1 MYTLENGRVVEN
13 LTYKGIENGWMVSP
27 FFWWNGRKVREVYN
41 AETEEIKY
49 KRGRNSEL
57 PNLTTL

>member
-13 LTYKGIENGWMVSP
+13 LTYEGIENGWMVSP

-41 AETEEIKY
+41 AETEEIKWIDI
-49 KRGRNSEL
+49 KGEEILSC
-57 PNLTTL
+57 LT

>member
-13 LTYKGIENGWMVSP
+13 LTYEGIENGWMVSP

-41 AETEEIKY
+41 AETEEIKWIDI
-49 KRGRNSEL
+49 KGDEILSC
-57 PNLTTL
+57 LT

>member
-13 LTYKGIENGWMVSP
+13 LTYEGIENGWMVSP

-41 AETEEIKY
+41 AETEEIKWVDI
-49 KRGRNSEL
+49 KGDEILSC
-57 PNLTTL
+57 LT

>member
-13 LTYKGIENGWMVSP
+13 LTYEGIENGWMVSP

-41 AETEEIKY
+41 AETEEIKRIDI
-49 KRGRNSEL
+49 KGEEILSC
-57 PNLTTL
+57 LT